1 MSNRRIVWLLV
12 AAAAVALTAL
22 GVARFAAGG
31 DTNSVHKWHPNKHAI
46 AAALRKKDKLEG
58 GGEKNGPAQE
68 QYMNRALPH
77 KYVAFPQ
84 VQNAI
89 KVFSAESVKFVKQ
102 HPPAWQELG
111 PFSPFVP
118 GSATYT
124 GRSTKVSGRVTA
136 LAISPVCFPGNCA
149 LYVGAA
155 GGGVWKT
162 NDVLAP
168 VPVWAPKTDKM
179 PTTAIG
185 SVVVDPNH
193 PNIVYAGTGEE
204 SGSGDSE
211 AGLGLYKSTDGGDT
225 WGLIPS
231 TVPLAADRS
240 IGAIAIDPANTSH
253 LLMGTDLGLHGV
265 TSVGGSSVPPDAPP
279 LALYESFNAGTTWNK
294 VLELPGGP
302 GFSLAGGISKVAFD
316 QTGHGN
322 EYASIF
328 GYGLW
333 RNKGSGW
340 QQIFHPLD
348 QNDGD
353 ERTEFALSKWN
364 NGATRI
370 YVGSG
375 DIAPAELFRVNDDRN
390 PAAALLASQD
400 NPQGGDQSWKDL
412 SSPNYGDAGYT
423 SYDFC
428 QGQCFYDMGV
438 ATPQSGLP
446 SNLVVLSGSMRYGD
460 IFGYAPPV
468 SNGATVIRSTNSGD
482 YFADLTNDTLDP
494 PNGLH
499 PDSREVAFDPNDPR
513 IMFLPS
519 DGGVVRVGPTYV
531 NATSDCDGRGLTDAQ
546 KKTCKFY
553 LSAIP
558 DQLDPIN
565 GGLRT
570 LQFQS
575 VTINKQNPGGDLIGG
590 TQDNGTWAFDCTDG
604 PPCNTFESINGDG
617 GQSAID
623 ATKPS
628 TRTHSYYLP
637 QYDTNFHGNYSLG
650 WDWISDPLIIS
661 YLNGETWA
669 FYPPLINDPVKHG
682 YEFTGGQY
690 VWRTQDN
697 GGPQAYLD
705 QHCNEY
711 FGDFQA
717 FCGDWVKMS
726 PNLTVGAA
734 DPFSKGGAYI
744 SAVERAPN
752 DTQTMWVGLRRGR
765 VYVTK
770 NALDAPSAVKYDR
783 IDTPD
788 QPFRIV
794 SGITIDPYDSNHAFV
809 SFSGYAAYTPGQP
822 GHVFEVFYHP
832 LTHNATW
839 KNLTYDIGDQP
850 VTDIELIQATGDLYV
865 STDFGVLELPFGQQH
880 WFNSGTAMPQVPVY
894 SLRQIDNS
902 GWLYAATHGRGVYRL
917 PVPRIP

>member
-1 MSNRRIVWLLV
+1 MSNRRIVGLLV
-12 AAAAVALTAL
+12 AAAVIALTAL

-31 DTNSVHKWHPNKHAI
+31 QSNSVRKWHPNKHAI
-46 AAALRKKDKLEG
+46 AAALRKQDNLEG
-58 GGEKNGPAQE
+58 GGKKNGPAQE

-77 KYVAFPQ
+77 KYVDFAQ
-84 VQNAI
+84 IQNAI
-89 KVFSAESVKFVKQ
+89 KVFSAQKTDFPKQ
-102 HPPAWQELG
+102 HPPAWVELG
-111 PFSPFVP
+111 PFYPNVP

-124 GRSTKVSGRVTA
+124 GRSTNVSGRITA
-136 LAISPVCFPGNCA
+136 LAISPICVPGNCA

-162 NDVLAP
+162 NDALAP
-168 VPVWAPKTDKM
+168 TPVWAPKTDSM

-185 SVVVDPNH
+185 DIVVDPHN

-211 AGLGLYKSTDGGDT
+211 AGLGLYKSTNGGDT
-225 WGLIPS
+225 WGQIPS
-231 TVPLAADRS
+231 TLPLAAGRS
-240 IGAIAIDPANTSH
+240 IGALAIDPANSSH
-253 LLMGTDLGLHGV
+253 LLMGTALGLHGV
-265 TSVGGSSVPPDAPP
+265 TSVGGSSVPPGAPP
-279 LALYESFNAGTTWNK
+279 LALYESFNAGTTWTK
-294 VLELPGGP
+294 VLQLPGGP

-316 QTGHGN
+316 KTGLGN

-333 RNKGSGW
+333 RNKGNGW
-340 QQIFHPLD
+340 QQIFHPLL
-348 QNDGD
+348 QGDGD

-364 NGATRI
+364 NGATRV

-400 NPQGGDQSWKDL
+400 NPQGGDQSWKEM
-412 SSPNYGDAGYT
+412 SNPNVGTGGYT

-438 ATPQSGLP
+438 ATPASGLP
-446 SNLVVLSGSMRYGD
+446 ANLVVLSGSMRYGD
-460 IFGYAPPV
+460 IFGYAPPI
-468 SNGATVIRSTNSGD
+468 SNGATIIRSTNSGD
-482 YFADLTNDTLDP
+482 YFADLTNDTQDP
-494 PNGLH
+494 PLGLH
-499 PDSREVAFDPNDPR
+499 PDSREVVFDPNNPS
-513 IMFLPS
+513 IMWLPS
-519 DGGVVRVGPTYV
+519 DGGIVRVGPTYV
-531 NATSDCDGRGLTDAQ
+531 NASSDCDGRPLTSAE
-546 KKTCKFY
+546 KKSCKFY

-558 DQLDPIN
+558 QTNDPIN
-565 GGLRT
+565 WGLRT

-575 VTINKQNPGGDLIGG
+575 VSISKQSPSTDVIGG
-590 TQDNGTWAFDCTDG
+590 TQDNGTWAFDCTTV
-604 PPCNTFESINGDG
+604 PCNTFESINGDG
-617 GQSAID
+617 GQSGID

-637 QYDTNFHGNYSLG
+637 QYDTNFAGNFPLG

-669 FYPPLINDPVKHG
+669 FYPPLITDPVKRG

-711 FGDFQA
+711 FGDFAA
-717 FCGDWVKMS
+717 FCGDWVKIS
-726 PNLTVGAA
+726 PILTAGPA
-734 DPFSKGGAYI
+734 DPTNKGGAYI

-752 DTQTMWVGLRRGR
+752 DTSTMWVGLRRGR

-770 NALDAPSAVKYDR
+770 NALAAPSAVTYDR
-783 IDTPD
+783 IDTPA

-794 SGITIDPYDSNHAFV
+794 SGISIDPYDSNHAFV
-809 SFSGYAAYTPGQP
+809 SFSGYQAYTPGQP
-822 GHVFEVFYHP
+822 GHVFEVWYHP
-832 LTHNATW
+832 ATHDATW
-839 KNLTYDIGDQP
+839 KDLSYDIGDQP
-850 VTDIELIQATGDLYV
+850 VTDVELIQATGDLYV
-865 STDFGVLELPFGQQH
+865 STDFGVLELPYGAHH
-880 WFNSGTAMPQVPVY
+880 WYNSGTGLPAVPVY
-894 SLRQIDNS
+894 SLRQITNS